1 MGAFR
6 DHLEHIASRGG
17 VVNTLF
23 EERLYGLVSIVHRIA
38 DALAEESVPYELV
51 GGLAVLIY
59 LETADPSQSTLTRD
73 VDVMIHR
80 PDLGK
85 VKKLAAKH
93 DFSFHHHAAGLDM
106 LIAGTPETA
115 RNAVHLIYSGEKVR
129 ESQAIPNPF
138 IRPDK
143 RTLQGR
149 EVAVIALEDLVRMK
163 LSANRDKD
171 RVHVRAMDAAGL
183 ITAQIEQSLPGELQA
198 RLRHV
203 RETE

>member
-6 DHLEHIASRGG
+6 VHLENIASRGE

-23 EERLYGLVSIVHRIA
+23 EERLYGLVSIVYRIA
-38 DALAEESVPYELV
+38 DALAEENVPYELV

-59 LETADPSQSTLTRD
+59 LEAADPSQSTLTRD

-80 PDLGK
+80 PDLDK
-85 VKKLAAKH
+85 VKIVAEQH
-93 DFSFHHHAAGLDM
+93 GFHFRHAAGLDM
-106 LIAGTPETA
+106 LIAGPPEKA
-115 RNAVHLIYSGEKVR
+115 RNAVHLVFSGEKVR
-129 ESQAIPNPF
+129 ESQSAPNPP
-138 IRPDK
+138 ICPDK

-149 EVAVIALEDLVRMK
+149 EVAVIALSDLIRMK
-163 LSANRDKD
+163 LSAYRDKD

-183 ITAQIEQSLPGELQA
+183 INAQIERSLPGELQT
-198 RLRHV
+198 RLRHI

>member
-6 DHLEHIASRGG
+6 DHLEHIASRGE

-51 GGLAVLIY
+51 GGLAVLVY
-59 LETADPSQSTLTRD
+59 LEAADPSQSTLTRD

-80 PDLGK
+80 PDLDK
-85 VKKLAAKH
+85 VKKIAAKH
-93 DFSFHHHAAGLDM
+93 GFSFRHAAGLDM
-106 LIAGTPETA
+106 LVAGTPETA
-115 RNAVHLIYSGEKVR
+115 RNAVHLVYSGEKVR
-129 ESQAIPNPF
+129 DAQAIPNPF

-143 RTLQGR
+143 RILQGR

-183 ITAQIEQSLPGELQA
+183 INAQIEQSLPGELQT
-198 RLRHV
+198 RLRHI